1 MARPFDLKTRFF
13 LMLAAFGTGF
23 ILYGA
28 WSVKVLR
35 DVRVNGPIYERIV
48 ESKDLVADVLPPPEY
63 IIESYLVVHEL
74 LASDNPGERQQLLAR
89 LQVLKQEFE
98 TRHQYWRGRQLE
110 PALQEALLQQSATA
124 ARAFYQ
130 IAERDFVPALQRGD
144 HDAAAQAAQR
154 MRVHY
159 QQHRQAID
167 RVVELANARSSADEA
182 TATAS
187 MLAASWQML
196 ALFVLALAFSAVVA
210 ANILRTLFR
219 QLGGEP
225 STAAALAGR
234 IAAGNLAVGIHLR
247 PNDSGSLLHAMQD
260 MRNDLIR
267 IVSRTRD
274 ATEAISSAS
283 AQIASGHQD
292 LASRTSDQAGS
303 LEQTTATMRELT
315 DTVAQNAGR
324 AQQAHELADSAA
336 ATAQRGGQVMQEMT
350 QTMAAIDSTA
360 RRIEDIIGVID
371 GIAFQT
377 NILALNAAVEAAR
390 AGEQG
395 RGFAVVASEVRNLAQ
410 RSAGAAR
417 EIKGLIGD
425 SMSQVN
431 AGNQLVEQAGS
442 TMQEV
447 VHSIEQVAAITG
459 EITQASY
466 AQSNDITEMHQALRK
481 MDADTQQNA
490 TLVEQTAAAAS
501 SMRSQAAQL
510 VEVVSVFKLH
520 EGADPARLPALS

>member
-1 MARPFDLKTRFF
+1 MTRPFDIKTRFA
-13 LMLAAFGTGF
+13 LLLAAFAAGF

-35 DVRVNGPIYERIV
+35 DVRVNGPIYERII

-74 LASDNPGERQQLLAR
+74 LTSDKPAEQQQLLAR

-98 TRHQYWRGRQLE
+98 TRHQYWQGRQLE
-110 PALQEALLQQSATA
+110 PEFQQALLQQSASA
-124 ARAFYQ
+124 ARAFY
-130 IAERDFVPALQRGD
+130 ATAASDFVPAIQRQDRAG
-144 HDAAAQAAQR
+144 AAVAAQR
-154 MRVHY
+154 LRTHY
-159 QQHRQAID
+159 EQHRQAID
-167 RVVELANARSSADEA
+167 RVVQLANARSAKDEA
-182 TATAS
+182 AAADQ
-187 MLAASWQML
+187 MLASGWQML
-196 ALFVLALAFSAVVA
+196 AIFLLALLLSVVVA
-210 ANILRTLFR
+210 VTILRTLFR

-225 STAAALAGR
+225 ATAAALAGR
-234 IAAGNLAVGIHLR
+234 IAAGNLAVGIRLR
-247 PNDSGSLLHAMQD
+247 PDDHSSLLHAMQG

-267 IVSRTRD
+267 IVTRTRD

-283 AQIASGHQD
+283 AQIAVGHQD
-292 LASRTSDQAGS
+292 LAGRTSIQAGS

-315 DTVAQNAGR
+315 DTVAQNADR
-324 AQQAHELADSAA
+324 AQQAHQLADSAT
-336 ATAQRGGQVMQEMT
+336 ATAQRGGQVMQQMT

-360 RRIEDIIGVID
+360 HRIEDIIAVID

-377 NILALNAAVEAAR
+377 NILALNAAVEAAH

-417 EIKGLIGD
+417 EIKALIGD
-425 SMSQVN
+425 SLLQVN
-431 AGNQLVEQAGS
+431 AGNALVEQAGA

-447 VHSIEQVAAITG
+447 VHGIEKVAAITG
-459 EITQASY
+459 EITRASY
-466 AQSNDITEMHQALRK
+466 TQSSDITEMHQALRK

-490 TLVEQTAAAAS
+490 TLVEQTAAAAE
-501 SMRSQAAQL
+501 SMRTQAAQL
-510 VEVVSVFKLH
+510 VEVVSIFKLH
-520 EGADPARLPALS
+520 DAPALPRLRIGT